1 MNNSD
6 LGDVM
11 DFSDIKLNE
20 IDNVTI
26 IKMKDLL
33 SGYNGN
39 KEECADKKEEMKE
52 KIIKLW
58 KDYNTQEDNGE
69 LYIILSSAGSI

>member
-20 IDNVTI
+20 IDNMTI

-33 SGYNGN
+33 SDWNGN
-39 KEECADKKEEMKE
+39 KEECADKKRNKG
-52 KIIKLW
+52 
-58 KDYNTQEDNGE
+58 KDHKTIER
-69 LYIILSSAGSI
+69 I